1 LIGKPKSLKEGN
13 EQTMTGV
20 WEIVN
25 IQKCREAGLSKT
37 ATAQRL
43 ALDRGTVAKYWDVVD
58 ALKEAPTYQRT
69 SKIEPYK
76 EYITER
82 LEKWPELSAERIF
95 QEIKKQGYK
104 GSARTVRRYLSK
116 LRPKSHREY
125 KPYETLPAEQA
136 QVDWGHFGTIVENG
150 RRVKL
155 YAFVFCLSWSRQRY
169 AEFITSLNM
178 AVFNACLHRAFQY
191 VGGVPQTILFD
202 NAKTVVAERVG
213 TVVRFNPTLLELAL
227 RYGFTPNACWIND
240 PESKGKVE
248 SNVKYLK
255 NGFYYGREFK
265 DLADLNHQLQTWLKE
280 VANAKVH
287 GTTGKIPQ
295 ERLIE
300 ERNYLKPLP
309 AIEAPLPVYETRKA
323 GKTALISVDNNKYSV
338 PAKLARKTVHFRRYE
353 DRIEILDDEQVVAVH
368 TLVKGKNQVVINDDH
383 YPEHQKMKQR
393 PKHPLQAE
401 FEALAPV
408 AEEYLQHLSQ
418 RREGHLREQM
428 QKIISLKEEYSA
440 SEINAAMERAL
451 KFGAIGYA
459 KLKSIL
465 QKQSQNPNILPTVG
479 SNRANY
485 KLDNLPYQVEVE
497 RRDTSYYEEVIQ

>member
-1 LIGKPKSLKEGN
+1 
-13 EQTMTGV
+13 MTGV
-20 WEIVN
+20 WKIVN
-25 IQKCREAGLSKT
+25 IQECRKAGLSKT

-43 ALDRGTVAKYWDVVD
+43 NLDRGTVAKYWDVEEP
-58 ALKEAPTYQRT
+58 LKAPPVYQRS
-69 SKIEPYK
+69 SKIDLYK
-76 EYITER
+76 EYITNR
-82 LEKWPELSAERIF
+82 LEKWPELFAETIYE
-95 QEIKKQGYK
+95 EIKKMGYK
-104 GSARTVRRYLSK
+104 GSARTVRRYVSK
-116 LRPKSHREY
+116 VRPKLSREY
-125 KPYETLPAEQA
+125 KPYETLPGEQA
-136 QVDWGHFGTIVENG
+136 QVDWGHLGTIVENG

-155 YAFVFCLSWSRQRY
+155 YVFVFCLSWSRERY

-178 AVFNACLHRAFQY
+178 AVFNACLHRAFEY
-191 VGGVPQTILFD
+191 VGGIPETILFD

-213 TVVRFNPTLLELAL
+213 TIVRFNSTLLELAL
-227 RYGFTPNACWIND
+227 RYGFTPKACWIND

-255 NGFYYGREFK
+255 KSFYYGREFK
-265 DLADLNHQLQTWLKE
+265 NLEDLNQQLQVWLKE

-287 GTTGKIPQ
+287 GTTGEIPE

-300 ERNYLKPLP
+300 ERKYLKPLP
-309 AIEAPLPVYETRKA
+309 AAIKAPLPVYETRKA